1 MAPSSLKKMSGSRG
15 RKEGN
20 YASSDTSPSL
30 ARFTSVD
37 LGLTLLPGS
46 QIQKGDESESETAA
60 RHSHGK
66 LQNTNNQGEDQA
78 HSVEAKR
85 RIKTTTRGLTVKQ
98 ATSRHSNFKDKASSA
113 RSDSVAEHG
122 DEKAAPPSQ
131 EQHSSIWANDDIK
144 CDGSTAVGDTCTT
157 EPRSNLQ
164 YNRKGD
170 AQETR
175 DGDDSFQP
183 KKRRKI
189 SSERTNKISQQ
200 VVGKREEVANKTA
213 FSGNFSEA
221 RYDKT
226 VEHSIL
232 CEDSREKLPIY
243 RFNDLQKGRFSEPS
257 VRASSSAISGNMNS
271 SKPSVP
277 DDACEMFSLNAPQR
291 PEHKPKYSASSPQS
305 SYPGAGPP
313 ATNPSLSNSTIAF
326 LPPRGLQCT
335 RKSVPTV
342 HHQLHDRQ
350 ILALQRTSK
359 TLPVSC
365 FSSPDPRSK
374 VLKDGKAVKRSWASH
389 FPRRHQVP
397 PVSGRASPRTPCS
410 SVTPLLS
417 EANNHD
423 TEPLKDCFTPTTIH
437 ENADTVVSTLL
448 PASLNTT
455 TQSATG
461 AYSPWAVRILDDSSN
476 TTLVSPHCEAS
487 HKRSTSL
494 PNLHSLYNPPG
505 MNSPNAYR
513 PAVYATPPNGEQT
526 LDYHSSRTSP
536 LVYQDTTF
544 PRSQDSSPE
553 PHNVHGSIDDSV
565 EQASQ
570 QVRQAYGSQ
579 LSQDMS
585 GINAAAMHHP
595 HLPYEQTNP
604 GSSPQLSA
612 GQHTNANHGSTS
624 WLMPFDEPIIRK
636 KYRYT
641 LAELEDVVH
650 KVQGRQQAV
659 LDEKDKTWVQHNH
672 TLRLKVEQ
680 LEKENSELHD
690 RLWHYEP
697 HDIVQRHNY
706 YQYSLHYTKEQL
718 LATQNEKIKIQA
730 HRDSLLDKLAAK
742 PRKLEDIVGNI
753 SKAYSPAVQHDSGVG
768 SSNSSQR
775 VSLDLTQ
782 ASPLSQ
788 YYPAHYPLAQHPQ
801 AQYQYQ
807 QPQFPPSR
815 RSPAQD
821 LPSPN
826 SPAHYP
832 PAQHSPTY
840 YQYQHHPQ
848 PRFPQSQNS
857 PAQYPSAHNYTAYDS
872 QAQHLQTQY
881 QSRLSPQGQ
890 LAPGQDLQFIAD
902 PSATT
907 PRVKRA
913 SAMKVRN
920 RIIQAEKESTESAP
934 NQNVQARQVPIE
946 QVQHQDEQVP
956 KATPEQSSNQNVQD
970 QEPRLEQVP
979 NDKVQAVQEPSEQV
993 QVEKASVKEVPN
1005 DKVQAVQ
1012 APFEQLQAQE
1022 APAKQAL
1029 NQTLQSEG
1037 GSTNQVRLDNVQ
1049 IEIID
1054 VDHSPEDNSEEIPS
1068 ILEEVRASIEAEKN
1082 ADKKRLDWYD
1092 GIDPGTMT
1100 TDEERKLQFGLPSAK
1115 KRTAATAFRPL
1126 VTDSSIAPRPT
1137 KVARTPGKKATKQ
1150 PKQILDEAGRAEVAR
1165 QKKEQA
1171 KINHKMYTD
1180 KKKAEKL
1187 LQQRDRASSTST
1199 SSSQPRKTVHGEN
1212 LPSLDEPSQSSPTQ
1226 NGEDIELSPI
1236 QIGADMESSP
1246 ILNAEDTPWNA
1257 CLNEPVGEDV
1267 NLAALAAE
1275 FEGEF
1280 MAMDEEEEVAVT
1292 QQVAAADGSEP
1303 ESEES
1308 EEE

>member
-1 MAPSSLKKMSGSRG
+1 MAPSSLEKMSGSRG

-20 YASSDTSPSL
+20 YASSDISPSL
-30 ARFTSVD
+30 ARFTGDD

-66 LQNTNNQGEDQA
+66 FQNTNNQGEDQA

-85 RIKTTTRGLTVKQ
+85 QNETTTSGLTLKQ
-98 ATSRHSNFKDKASSA
+98 ATSGHSNFEDNASSA
-113 RSDSVAEHG
+113 GSDSVAEHG
-122 DEKAAPPSQ
+122 DDKAVPPSQ
-131 EQHSSIWANDDIK
+131 EQHSSIWANDDVQ

-164 YNRKGD
+164 YDSKGD

-175 DGDDSFQP
+175 DGEDPSQP

-200 VVGKREEVANKTA
+200 VVSKREEEANKTA

-221 RYDKT
+221 RYNKT
-226 VEHSIL
+226 FEHSSL
-232 CEDSREKLPIY
+232 CEDSREKMPTY
-243 RFNDLQKGRFSEPS
+243 RFNDSQKGRFSEPS
-257 VRASSSAISGNMNS
+257 VRASPSAISSNTIS
-271 SKPSVP
+271 SKPSFA
-277 DDACEMFSLNAPQR
+277 DDACEKFSLIAPER
-291 PEHKPKYSASSPQS
+291 PEHKPRYSASSPQS
-305 SYPGAGPP
+305 IYPDAGPP
-313 ATNPSLSNSTIAF
+313 ATNHSLSNSTIAF
-326 LPPRGLQCT
+326 LSPRRLQCT

-342 HHQLHDRQ
+342 HHHLHDRQ
-350 ILALQRTSK
+350 VLALQRTLK
-359 TLPVSC
+359 TLPVSY
-365 FSSPDPRSK
+365 FSSPDLRRK
-374 VLKDGKAVKRSWASH
+374 VLKDGKAVKRSWTRH
-389 FPRRHQVP
+389 FPWRHQVL

-410 SVTPLLS
+410 SVTSLLS
-417 EANNHD
+417 GANNHD
-423 TEPLKDCFTPTTIH
+423 TERLKDCFAPSTIY
-437 ENADTVVSTLL
+437 ENADTVISTLL
-448 PASLNTT
+448 PAPLNTT

-461 AYSPWAVRILDDSSN
+461 AYSPWAVSVLGDSSN
-476 TTLVSPHCEAS
+476 TTLVSPRCKAS
-487 HKRSTSL
+487 RKRSTSL
-494 PNLHSLYNPPG
+494 RNLHFLYHPPG
-505 MNSPNAYR
+505 MNPPNTYR
-513 PAVYATPPNGEQT
+513 PAVHATTPNGEQT
-526 LDYHSSRTSP
+526 PDYHSSRTSP

-544 PRSQDSSPE
+544 SRSQDSSPG
-553 PHNVHGSIDDSV
+553 PHNVHRSINDFV
-565 EQASQ
+565 EHASQ
-570 QVRQAYGSQ
+570 QVRQANGSQ
-579 LSQDMS
+579 PSQDIS

-595 HLPYEQTNP
+595 HPTREQANP
-604 GSSPQLSA
+604 GPSPQLSA
-612 GQHTNANHGSTS
+612 GPHTNAHHGSTS

-650 KVQGRQQAV
+650 KVQDRQQAV
-659 LDEKDKTWVQHNH
+659 LDEKDKTWAQQNH

-697 HDIVQRHNY
+697 HEIVQRHNY

-730 HRDSLLDKLAAK
+730 HRDSLLEKLAAK
-742 PRKLEDIVGNI
+742 PRKLEHIVGNI
-753 SKAYSPAVQHDSGVG
+753 IKAYSPAVQHDSGVG
-768 SSNSSQR
+768 SSDSSQR
-775 VSLDLTQ
+775 VSMDLTQ
-782 ASPLSQ
+782 ASHLSQ
-788 YYPAHYPLAQHPQ
+788 YYPAHYPPAQHTQ

-807 QPQFPPSR
+807 QPQFPSSR
-815 RSPAQD
+815 SSPAQH
-821 LPSPN
+821 LSSPE
-826 SPAHYP
+826 SPAHCP
-832 PAQHSPTY
+832 PAQRSPTY
-840 YQYQHHPQ
+840 YQHQNHPQ

-857 PAQYPSAHNYTAYDS
+857 PAQYPSAHDYTAYDS
-872 QAQHLQTQY
+872 QTQHLQTQY

-913 SAMKVRN
+913 SAMKARN
-920 RIIQAEKESTESAP
+920 RVVQAENESTESAP

-946 QVQHQDEQVP
+946 QVQHQDEQAR
-956 KATPEQSSNQNVQD
+956 KAPPEQSPNQNVQD
-970 QEPRLEQVP
+970 QESRLEQVS
-979 NDKVQAVQEPSEQV
+979 NDKMQAIQEQSEQV
-993 QVEKASVKEVPN
+993 QLEKASVKEVPN

-1022 APAKQAL
+1022 APAKQTL
-1029 NQTLQSEG
+1029 NQSLQSEG
-1037 GSTNQVRLDNVQ
+1037 GPTNQVRMDNVQ
-1049 IEIID
+1049 VEIVD
-1054 VDHSPEDNSEEIPS
+1054 VDHSAEDNSEETRS
-1068 ILEEVRASIEAEKN
+1068 ILEEVRASIEAKKN

-1100 TDEERKLQFGLPSAK
+1100 TDGERKLQFGLPSAK

-1126 VTDSSIAPRPT
+1126 ATDGSIAPRPT
-1137 KVARTPGKKATKQ
+1137 KVARMSRKKTTKQ
-1150 PKQILDEAGRAEVAR
+1150 PKQMLDEAGRAEVAR

-1171 KINHKMYTD
+1171 KINRKTYTD
-1180 KKKAEKL
+1180 KKKVEKL
-1187 LQQRDRASSTST
+1187 LQQCDRASSTST
-1199 SSSQPRKTVHGEN
+1199 SSSQPQKTVHGDN
-1212 LPSLDEPSQSSPTQ
+1212 LPSPDEPSQSSPTQ
-1226 NGEDIELSPI
+1226 NGEDIELSSI
-1236 QIGADMESSP
+1236 QTGADMESSP
-1246 ILNAEDTPWNA
+1246 RLNGEDIPWNA
-1257 CLNEPVGEDV
+1257 YLNEPVGEDV
-1267 NLAALAAE
+1267 NLAALAVE